1 MKIKLIDE
9 NLVGQPGL
17 SRYLDPETN
26 WERSPENYDVNIYV
40 DRLAYVSEIDTNKV
54 NCAW

>member
-17 SRYLDPETN
+17 SRYIAPPTN
-26 WERSPENYDVNIYV
+26 WERDTDNHDIAIYV
-40 DRLAYVSEIDTNKV
+40 DRLGY
-54 NCAW
+54 